1 MQRTIVIKTNKEAE
15 VSVKELYRLF
25 KSAYQ
30 RWTEL
35 GIYTSAKDITLER
48 FTQIISR
55 MAVFVAQDEATGEL
69 LGMHTLKLNKR
80 KGKANGANLAV
91 SSKVQHEGIASR
103 MLEAEAQRLRKNG
116 YRYMMGTTGIPATW
130 SVRWHLKNGYHIVG
144 YSRSEKHNY
153 ASYIFRKQ
161 IATDVRHHPTDLLWT
176 RPLAPV
182 TAKLRYCLTWMATN
196 VCKDKAGRLNWIGR
210 MAKRSL
216 KR

>member
-161 IATDVRHHPTDLLWT
+161 IATDVRHHPTDRLWT